1 MEETLNNGG
10 NVQRCQ
16 GGVDDTDSSD
26 LVGDYG
32 PVFKL

>member
-1 MEETLNNGG
+1 
-10 NVQRCQ
+10 VQRCQ

-26 LVGDYG
+26 LIGDYG